1 MSGYLSVT
9 FLVPV
14 VFSLMGMILYLLN
27 IDQGLKLTILAISS
41 AVVAISLT
49 SIGINLYNK
58 CEDKF
63 KKDETAKNDKGFL
76 IGILIMSLISFL
88 VSLFFGHKQAKNLKM
103 I

>member
-1 MSGYLSVT
+1 MSSYLSVT

-14 VFSLMGMILYLLN
+14 IFSLMGGILYLLN
-27 IDQGLKLTILAISS
+27 IDQGLKLTILAITS

-58 CEDKF
+58 CEDKL
-63 KKDETAKNDKGFL
+63 KDDDTAKNDKGFL
-76 IGILIMSLISFL
+76 IGILIMSLVSL
-88 VSLFFGHKQAKNLKM
+88 LMSLFFGHKQAKNLKM